1 MISPMIEPSTVVP
14 VSSPAFWGTASGVQR
29 RNPLIFG
36 STVSEKID
44 ILSVEIRSLQGIT
57 QKAFD
62 DFVGQ
67 VQNVP
72 SVEQIRAQVG
82 GTYMHIVTYM
92 CASNLEQ
99 REIIYEAEKSL
110 FQRYTDLRFEFDL
123 IDRQG
128 HPITVGEVSNKY
140 IRIVRQL
147 PDVIDEYQV
156 Q

>member
-1 MISPMIEPSTVVP
+1 MINPIIEFPTVI
-14 VSSPAFWGTASGVQR
+14 SIPAFWGRTSISQR
-29 RNPLIFG
+29 RNPLITG
-36 STVSEKID
+36 STASEQID
-44 ILSVEIRSLQGIT
+44 TLSIEIRSLQGIT

-62 DFVGQ
+62 EFVEQ
-67 VQNVP
+67 IQKVP

-92 CASNLEQ
+92 CASSLEE
-99 REIIYEAEKSL
+99 RERVYEAEKAL
-110 FQRYTDLRFEFDL
+110 YQQYTDLRFEFDL

-147 PDVIDEYQV
+147 PDAIHEHQIR
-156 Q
+156 